1 MKYGLSFRS
10 LMILLF
16 MVLVFSLEAAIP
28 AGYYYFA
35 KNKKKADLKTAL
47 KTYCA
52 PLFEF
57 DYGGGAG
64 YTWQG
69 FYYADN
75 KGDNTVW
82 DMYSNTIRNF
92 NSFSAVS
99 GMHIEHSLPKSWW
112 GGTVN
117 MAYKDLFHLYPA
129 DAITN
134 TTKNNLPLGEVNGNV
149 SLDNGVS
156 KVGQNAYGS
165 SYTGNCFEPAD
176 EYKGDFARSYLYV
189 STIYEDFAP
198 LWQSPMMDNNTWPV
212 WKPWAISL
220 LLKWHHQDPVSAKEL
235 ARIEAVYAIQ
245 GNRNPFIDYPD
256 LADYIWGA
264 DSTKIFLFPEET
276 QPFLALP
283 RKGSKNQFGY
293 TMKNSQRTEKLRVL
307 AANLTQS
314 LTIQNKNSTF
324 VLSKTTLTPVESNQ
338 GIDLDITFAP
348 ASAGEFYDT
357 LSISGGGLNSV
368 LKIPLEGHATEDFM
382 VLPPT
387 DITLTGGTLNW
398 IADPQ
403 ATDYIVNVTDNIQE
417 AGDLIIAA
425 YVEGSSYNKA
435 IEIYN
440 GTKHS
445 VDLSKYS
452 LQKQSNGVGLFASTL
467 RLSGTLAPGACYVIA
482 HKSASA
488 ALQAKAALLDNTAVE
503 FNGNDAVR
511 LVYSGLPV
519 DVVGIAD
526 DISGSFWGE
535 NMTLQRLS
543 GVTHPAGN
551 FDLSEWKKLP
561 LDSIAFLGAHQMS
574 FPGVTSGITLSA
586 HTGGAL
592 SYNINT
598 LIPGAQ
604 VVYNV
609 ESVRKDGN
617 VKSLNV
623 RLLKAAS
630 LQPPVVAQATDIT
643 SNSFVANWDE
653 SAFDLS
659 YLLDVITFAGS
670 GETTENEGFA
680 TVGSGG
686 TPLPA
691 GWTGTAS
698 GNYTSATSSGASIP
712 SISLKNEGEWLQTKT
727 YPSPVKKLTYM
738 YRFASAASGSSL
750 VVYARAKDAWSRID
764 SIPYAGTT
772 SKAYPVYTFTADQ
785 NYNAFKFI
793 YHKVSGNIAIDDVS
807 ATYGQQD
814 SVYVFR
820 NKQVG
825 ESSCL
830 IDNLSPATMYY
841 YRVRSALGS
850 AVSGYSDLMS
860 TATAVMTNA
869 HPGVNAPDYRIVN
882 GELVLKNLQVGE
894 LVGLYS
900 MSGQCLIRRRAN
912 SSEMRLALSGKG
924 LFVLQITGS
933 KSRKIVKVLNS

>member
-1 MKYGLSFRS
+1 MKCGLSFRS
-10 LMILLF
+10 SMMLLF
-16 MVLVFSLEAAIP
+16 MVVVFSLEAAIP

-52 PLFEF
+52 PLFVF

-82 DMYSNTIRNF
+82 DMYSNTIRHF
-92 NSFSAVS
+92 SSYSAVS
-99 GMHIEHSLPKSWW
+99 EMHIEHSLPKSWW

-129 DAITN
+129 DGITN
-134 TTKNNLPLGEVNGNV
+134 TTKNNLPLGEVNTNV

-156 KVGQNAYGS
+156 KVGQNGYGS
-165 SYTGNCFEPAD
+165 SYAGNCFEPAD

-212 WKPWAISL
+212 WKPWAIDL

-235 ARIEAVYAIQ
+235 ARIEAVYTMQ
-245 GNRNPFIDYPD
+245 GNRNPFIDYPG

-264 DSTKIFLFPEET
+264 DSTKVFPFPEET

-307 AANLTQS
+307 AANLTQN
-314 LTIQNKNSTF
+314 LTIQNKNSAF
-324 VLSKTTLTPVESNQ
+324 ALSKATLTPVESNQ
-338 GIDLDITFAP
+338 GVDLDITFAP
-348 ASAGEFYDT
+348 VAAGEFYDT
-357 LSISGGGLNSV
+357 LSISGGGLTSV
-368 LKIPLEGHATEDFM
+368 LKVPLEGHATEDFL

-435 IEIYN
+435 IQLYN

-445 VDLSKYS
+445 IDLSKYV
-452 LQKQSNGVGLFASTL
+452 LQKQSNGIGTFGNTL
-467 RLSGTLAPGACYVIA
+467 QLNGTLAPGACYVIA

-511 LVYSGLPV
+511 LVHSGLPV

-526 DISGSFWGE
+526 DISGAFWGE
-535 NMTLQRLS
+535 NMTLQRLP

-574 FPGVTSGITLSA
+574 FPGAASGITFSA

-592 SYNINT
+592 SYNIST
-598 LIPGAQ
+598 LTPGAQ
-604 VVYNV
+604 VIYNV
-609 ESVRKDGN
+609 ESVRKTGN
-617 VKSLNV
+617 IQSLNV
-623 RLLKAAS
+623 RILKAAS

-643 SNSFVANWDE
+643 SNSFVANWEE
-653 SAFDLS
+653 SLFDLS
-659 YLLDVITFAGS
+659 YLLDVITLAGS
-670 GETTENEGFA
+670 GETTETEGFA
-680 TVGSGG
+680 NVGSGG

-698 GNYTSATSSGASIP
+698 GNYTSATNSGVAIP
-712 SISLKNEGEWLQTKT
+712 SVGLKNDGEWLQTKT
-727 YPSPVKKLTYM
+727 YPATVKKLTYM
-738 YRFASAASGSSL
+738 YRFVSATTGSSL
-750 VVYARAKDAWSRID
+750 VVYARAKDAWNRID
-764 SIPYAGTT
+764 SIPYTASTG
-772 SKAYPVYTFTADQ
+772 KAYPVYTFAVEQ
-785 NYNAFKFI
+785 NYNAFKFV

-814 SVYVFR
+814 SAYVFR
-820 NKQVG
+820 NKQVD
-825 ESSCL
+825 ESSFL
-830 IDNLSPATMYY
+830 VDNLSPATMYY

-850 AVSGYSDLMS
+850 AVSGYSDLMPA
-860 TATAVMTNA
+860 ATAVMTNA
-869 HPGVNAPDYRIVN
+869 HSGFNAPDYRIVN
-882 GELVLKNLQVGE
+882 GELVLKNLQAGE
-894 LVGLYS
+894 LVHLYS
-900 MSGQCLIRRRAN
+900 TSGQCLIRRRAG
-912 SSEMRLALSGKG
+912 SSEMHFSLPGKG
-924 LFVLQITGS
+924 LLLLNITGN
-933 KSRKIVKVLNS
+933 KYRKVVKILNN